1 MYWLE
6 KNEYAVI
13 YIFIALLLAFAIFQ
27 IRDRVDKVAG
37 KMKVLFV
44 AALVTV
50 LGYSVSLYSNSV
62 AVVSHVNAGVF
73 VCEAWLLTFF
83 YQVSK
88 AYVSDDKEKPLHKP
102 FLI

>member
-37 KMKVLFV
+37 MMQVLFV

-50 LGYSVSLYSNSV
+50 LGYSVSL
-62 AVVSHVNAGVF
+62 
-73 VCEAWLLTFF
+73 
-83 YQVSK
+83 
-88 AYVSDDKEKPLHKP
+88 
-102 FLI
+102 